1 MPCSEKEAVINDDE
15 CAAKM
20 FVDDEQFDVNA
31 RDSSSK
37 TALKM
42 AADLGRERIVEILI
56 SRQVKSNA
64 QKVVK

>member
-1 MPCSEKEAVINDDE
+1 MTNELCSKEAVINDDE

-20 FVDDEQFDVNA
+20 FVADEHFNVNA
-31 RDSSSK
+31 RESSSK

-56 SRQVKSNA
+56 SRQV
-64 QKVVK
+64 